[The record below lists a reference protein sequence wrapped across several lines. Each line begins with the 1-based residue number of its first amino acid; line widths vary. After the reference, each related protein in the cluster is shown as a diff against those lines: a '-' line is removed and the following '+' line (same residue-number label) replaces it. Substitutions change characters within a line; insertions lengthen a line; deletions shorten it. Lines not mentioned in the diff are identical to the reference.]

1 MANEKILIIDDDLD
15 TLKLVGLLLQR
26 NGYQIAAAKSGPQG
40 IQKARQVHPDLIL
53 LDVMMPGMDGYE
65 TARHLRA
72 DPETASIP
80 IIMFTAK
87 SQLDDKLAGFESG
100 ADDYVTKPV
109 HPAELLARVRRVL
122 SRTTAQLSVERPA
135 ATGGLRGFAAGVLG
149 AKGGVGVTTV
159 ALNLGI
165 ALRQESKNSV
175 TIAEMRP
182 AHGTLG
188 VELGLESNNGLGNLL
203 NLPINQITE
212 TRVGNELLVFNP
224 GLRFLLASADPA
236 QVTFF
241 TEGAKAERITR
252 HLKKLA
258 PFTILDLGPGFQPWT
273 AKLLPLCDHLLIVVD
288 SFPSTLRIAQALIQ
302 HLGAQG
308 FGTGRLSAILLNRTR
323 SAMQASASEAQRLLG
338 IPIAKV
344 ITPAPELAYQATK
357 NHVPMI
363 IQAPNSLTASQF
375 NEIAKYLHEE
385 VLVRA

>member
-1 MANEKILIIDDDLD
+1 MANEKILIIDDDID

-109 HPAELLARVRRVL
+109 HPAELLARVRRAL
-122 SRTTAQLSVERPA
+122 SRTTGRLGAERPA
-135 ATGGLRGFAAGVLG
+135 ATGGLRGFAVGILG
-149 AKGGVGVTTV
+149 AKGGVGATTV

-175 TIAEMRP
+175 IVAEMRP
-182 AHGTLG
+182 GHGTIGLDLG
-188 VELGLESNNGLGNLL
+188 FESNNGLGHLL
-203 NLPINQITE
+203 TLPLNQITQ
-212 TRVGNELLVFNP
+212 TRVGNELLVYNP
-224 GLRFLLASADPA
+224 GLRFLLASAEPNDSA
-236 QVTFF
+236 LLQ
-241 TEGAKAERITR
+241 EIEKAERIAQL
-252 HLKKLA
+252 LKKLA
-258 PFTILDLGPGFQPWT
+258 PFTVLDLGPGFQLWT
-273 AKLLPLCDHLLIVVD
+273 AKLLPACDHIFIVTD
-288 SFPSTLRIAQALIQ
+288 SFPSTLKKAQGLI
-302 HLGAQG
+302 HYLGTKG

-323 SAMQASASEAQRLLG
+323 SAMQASAAEVQRTLG
-338 IPIAKV
+338 IPLSKV
-344 ITPAPELAYQATK
+344 ITPAPELAFQATK
-357 NHVPMI
+357 HHTPMLL
-363 IQAPNSLTASQF
+363 QAPNSLTATQYK
-375 NEIAKYLHEE
+375 EIAKYVHEE
-385 VLVRA
+385 VLVQA